1 MRMQRMNE
9 NIAMPFQKYPAV
21 AKLCEKERKT
31 KLADYLGRI
40 GHSSLTSIMPLED
53 LTEEVE
59 SYFAT
64 FFNREIAS
72 KAAKVIGTHR
82 CLSTANHHH
91 FAFEYMTVQETM
103 LYDMWLMK
111 QTGGSFADLPLEHS
125 AESPVVPFFAASNLN
140 LTNTLYPRGMIVYDC
155 SLPKGSLRIP
165 LYPWKLKR
173 QCVATLDGI
182 SSQMVAKA
190 KERIGK
196 EVVNGTISRLMG
208 DSLDGFCN
216 AVLLSNDVLKYSTLR
231 EQTTIVNSMISQR
244 YFKDRSPLYLWMP
257 LETLATRLLI
267 RDLRHEDGIL
277 YNILFC
283 DELRVHI
290 LQNLNGVSGCWT
302 EDTGGTHFFWGLDSR
317 HVLFPLKVT
326 EKNGEAFLN
335 GMNSLEEE
343 VNIPFTKEAV
353 LEELD
358 KLRLLPGLFLCFLE
372 IHFLR
377 DFTVFGGYYQP
388 TYLGQMSNG
397 LVKSLRELK
406 IFENEA
412 SIIESKKNYMTLGLT
427 YFFRENH
434 RGIYP
439 VSTAELLEEPI
450 SLDELEG
457 LMDITIEDSLNCIA
471 F

>member
-9 NIAMPFQKYPAV
+9 NITMPFQKYPAV

-40 GHSSLTSIMPLED
+40 GHSSLPSIMPLED

-91 FAFEYMTVQETM
+91 FAFEYMTVQETI
-103 LYDMWLMK
+103 LYDMWTRMQK
-111 QTGGSFADLPLEHS
+111 EEASIT
-125 AESPVVPFFAASNLN
+125 PFFAASNVSIS
-140 LTNTLYPRGMIVYDC
+140 NTVYPRGMLIYDC
-155 SLPKGSLRIP
+155 SLPQRFFRLPI
-165 LYPWKLKR
+165 YHWKLTR
-173 QCVATLDGI
+173 QCVATLEGI
-182 SSQMVAKA
+182 TSEMVARVKD
-190 KERIGK
+190 RIGK
-196 EVVNGTISRLMG
+196 EMHQGTFGPRMG
-208 DSLDGFCN
+208 DTLDSLCN
-216 AVLLSNDVLKYSTLR
+216 DILLSNEVLKYDTLR
-231 EQTTIVNSMISQR
+231 DQTTVINAMLSER
-244 YFKDRSPLYLWMP
+244 YFKNTKALYLWMP
-257 LETLATRLLI
+257 LETLATRLLF

-283 DELRVHI
+283 KELRSHI

-317 HVLFPLKVT
+317 HILFPLRLT

-335 GMNSLEEE
+335 GRNSLEEE
-343 VNIPFTKEAV
+343 VSIPFTKEAILDE
-353 LEELD
+353 LERLT
-358 KLRLLPGLFLCFLE
+358 LLPGLFLCFLE

-377 DFTVFGGYYQP
+377 DFTVFGGYFQP
-388 TYLGQMSNG
+388 TYLKQMAKG
-397 LVKSLRELK
+397 LAGSLRELGMFGK
-406 IFENEA
+406 EA
-412 SIIESKKNYMTLGLT
+412 SIIESKTNYMTLGLT
-427 YFFRENH
+427 YFFRENS
-434 RGIYP
+434 RGKYP

-450 SLDELEG
+450 SLDSLND
-457 LMDITIEDSLNCIA
+457 LLDITIEDSLSYIA

>member
-1 MRMQRMNE
+1 MLEMNE

-40 GHSSLTSIMPLED
+40 GHSSLPSIMPLED

-82 CLSTANHHH
+82 CISTANHHH

-111 QTGGSFADLPLEHS
+111 HTGGSFADLPLEHS
-125 AESPVVPFFAASNLN
+125 AESPVVPFFAASNVSIS
-140 LTNTLYPRGMIVYDC
+140 NTVYPRGMLIYDC
-155 SLPKGSLRIP
+155 SLPQRFFRLPI
-165 LYPWKLKR
+165 YHWKLTR
-173 QCVATLDGI
+173 QCVATLEGI
-182 SSQMVAKA
+182 TSEMVARVKD
-190 KERIGK
+190 RIGK
-196 EVVNGTISRLMG
+196 EMHQGTFGPRMG
-208 DSLDGFCN
+208 DTLDSLCN
-216 AVLLSNDVLKYSTLR
+216 DILLSNEVLKYDTLR
-231 EQTTIVNSMISQR
+231 EQTTVINAMLSGR
-244 YFKDRSPLYLWMP
+244 YFKDTKALYLWMP
-257 LETLATRLLI
+257 LETLATRLLF
-267 RDLRHEDGIL
+267 RDFRHEDGIL

-283 DELRVHI
+283 KELRSHI
-290 LQNLNGVSGCWT
+290 IKNLNGVSGCWT

-317 HVLFPLKVT
+317 HVLFPLRVT

-335 GMNSLEEE
+335 GRNSLEEE
-343 VNIPFTKEAV
+343 VSIPFTKEAI
-353 LEELD
+353 LEELER
-358 KLRLLPGLFLCFLE
+358 LTLLPGLFLCFLE

-377 DFTVFGGYYQP
+377 DFTVFGGYFQP
-388 TYLGQMSNG
+388 TYLKQMAKG

-406 IFENEA
+406 LFENEA

-427 YFFRENH
+427 YFLRENH
-434 RGIYP
+434 RGKYP

-457 LMDITIEDSLNCIA
+457 LMDITIEDSLNCFA

>member
-1 MRMQRMNE
+1 MRERRMNE
-9 NIAMPFQKYPAV
+9 NTALLCQRYPAV
-21 AKLCEKERKT
+21 ANLVAQEGGT
-31 KLADYLGRI
+31 TILDYLRKI
-40 GHSSLTSIMPLED
+40 RHSPLPDIMPSKDLLE
-53 LTEEVE
+53 EIQ
-59 SYFAT
+59 SYFT
-64 FFNREIAS
+64 PFFGNEIAR
-72 KAAKVIGTHR
+72 KASLAIEHSH
-82 CLSTANHHH
+82 CISTSNHHH
-91 FAFEYMTVQETM
+91 PAFEFMTVQETI
-103 LYDMWLMK
+103 LYDMWMRMQK
-111 QTGGSFADLPLEHS
+111 EENSIT
-125 AESPVVPFFAASNLN
+125 PFFAASNVSIS
-140 LTNTLYPRGMIVYDC
+140 NTVYPRGMLIYDC
-155 SLPKGSLRIP
+155 SLPQRFFRLPI
-165 LYPWKLKR
+165 YHWKLTR
-173 QCVATLDGI
+173 QCVATLEGI
-182 SSQMVAKA
+182 TPEMVARVKD
-190 KERIGK
+190 RIGK
-196 EVVNGTISRLMG
+196 EMHQWTFGPRMG
-208 DSLDGFCN
+208 DTLDSLCN
-216 AVLLSNDVLKYSTLR
+216 DILLSSEVLKYDTLR
-231 EQTTIVNSMISQR
+231 DQTTVINAMLSER
-244 YFKDRSPLYLWMP
+244 YFKDNKALYLWMP
-257 LETLATRLLI
+257 LETLATRLLV

-302 EDTGGTHFFWGLDSR
+302 EDTGGTHFFWGLDDR
-317 HVLFPLKVT
+317 QILFPLRLM
-326 EKNGEAFLN
+326 EKNGALFLN

-457 LMDITIEDSLNCIA
+457 LMDTTIEDSLNCIA

>member
-1 MRMQRMNE
+1 MNE

-40 GHSSLTSIMPLED
+40 GHSSLPSIMPLED

-111 QTGGSFADLPLEHS
+111 HTGGSFADLPLEHS
-125 AESPVVPFFAASNLN
+125 AESPVVPFFAASNVSIS
-140 LTNTLYPRGMIVYDC
+140 NTVYPRGMLIYDC
-155 SLPKGSLRIP
+155 SLPQRFFRLPI
-165 LYPWKLKR
+165 YHWKLTR
-173 QCVATLDGI
+173 QCVATLEGI
-182 SSQMVAKA
+182 TSEMVARVKD
-190 KERIGK
+190 RIGK
-196 EVVNGTISRLMG
+196 EMHQGTFGPRMG
-208 DSLDGFCN
+208 DTLDSLCN
-216 AVLLSNDVLKYSTLR
+216 DILLSNEVLKYDTLR
-231 EQTTIVNSMISQR
+231 EQTTVINAMLSER
-244 YFKDRSPLYLWMP
+244 YFKDNKALYLWMP
-257 LETLATRLLI
+257 LETLATRLLV

-317 HVLFPLKVT
+317 HILFPLRLT

-335 GMNSLEEE
+335 GRNSLEEE
-343 VNIPFTKEAV
+343 VSIPFTKEAILDE
-353 LEELD
+353 LERLT
-358 KLRLLPGLFLCFLE
+358 LLPGLFLCFLE

-377 DFTVFGGYYQP
+377 DFTVFGGYFQP
-388 TYLGQMSNG
+388 TYLKQMSKG
-397 LVKSLRELK
+397 LAGSLRELGMFGK
-406 IFENEA
+406 EA
-412 SIIESKKNYMTLGLT
+412 SIIESKTNYMTLGLT
-427 YFFRENH
+427 YFFRENS
-434 RGIYP
+434 RGKYP

-450 SLDELEG
+450 SLDSLND
-457 LMDITIEDSLNCIA
+457 LLDITIEDSLSYIA